1 MSGSLGDVGC
11 FSFYP
16 TKSLSCYGD
25 GGAITTNDKK
35 IYEILKSIRVH
46 GKSEKN
52 GNFDRIG
59 LTGRLD
65 TIQATVLLE
74 KLKKFRS
81 EQKLRIGIA
90 KIYTN
95 AFKKNKLIKTQKI
108 EKYSLSTFSVFL

>member
-1 MSGSLGDVGC
+1 M
-11 FSFYP
+11 
-16 TKSLSCYGD
+16 
-25 GGAITTNDKK
+25 IKK
-35 IYEILKSIRVH
+35 FMKYLSIRVH

-81 EQKLRIGIA
+81 EQKL
-90 KIYTN
+90 KWE
-95 AFKKNKLIKTQKI
+95 LQKFI
-108 EKYSLSTFSVFL
+108 QMR